1 LTGYIVRRL
10 IQTVIVIILVSF
22 ISFLLVQFMPGDPAA
37 SMLGPNATKA
47 QVDALRLELGLDKPM
62 MVQYFDWLNK
72 VIHADLGT
80 SLSLREPV
88 ASLFAQRLQITLYL
102 SLISFILSTLL
113 GVGFGII
120 CAIRRGGF
128 LDQFLSMSANI
139 GIAIPIFWLGILGL
153 YALGMKA
160 HLVPFYGWV
169 SPFDNFTKSISYTVL
184 PVILLAVPGIAVMT
198 RQTRSSMLEVTRQDY
213 IRTAYSKGL
222 RERTVVIRH
231 ALKNALIPIITLLGL
246 QLRVL
251 VGGSVLVEQVF
262 SIPGMGR
269 LLVSASQNKDFIVVQ
284 DGVLLVGIIVCLA
297 NLLVDVSYG
306 WVDPRTRYD

>member
-10 IQTVIVIILVSF
+10 IQTVVVIVLVSF
-22 ISFLLVQFMPGDPAA
+22 VSFLLIQLMPGDPAA

-72 VIHADLGT
+72 IVHADLGT

-88 ASLFAQRLQITLYL
+88 SSLFAQRLQITFYL

-113 GVGFGII
+113 GVALGII

-153 YALGMKA
+153 YVFGMKA
-160 HLVPFYGWV
+160 QIVPIYGWV
-169 SPFDNFTKSISYTVL
+169 SPFSNFTKSISYTIL

-198 RQTRSSMLEVTRQDY
+198 RQTRSSMLEVTQQDY

-222 RERTVVIRH
+222 KERNVVIKH
-231 ALKNALIPIITLLGL
+231 AVKNALIPIVTLLGL

-284 DGVLLVGIIVCLA
+284 DGVLLIGVIVCLA
-297 NLLVDVSYG
+297 NLLVDISYG
-306 WVDPRTRYD
+306 WLDPRMRYD

>member
-1 LTGYIVRRL
+1 
-10 IQTVIVIILVSF
+10 
-22 ISFLLVQFMPGDPAA
+22 MPGDPAA

-62 MVQYFDWLNK
+62 MVQYFDWLSK
-72 VIHADLGT
+72 IIHGDLGT

-113 GVGFGII
+113 GVALGII

-128 LDQFLSMSANI
+128 LDQFLSMLANI

-153 YALGMKA
+153 YVFGMKA

-169 SPFDNFTKSISYTVL
+169 SPFTDFTGSIKYTIL

-198 RQTRSSMLEVTRQDY
+198 RQTRSSMLEVTQQDY

-222 RERTVVIRH
+222 KERTVILKH
-231 ALKNALIPIITLLGL
+231 AVKNALIPIVTLLGL

-251 VGGSVLVEQVF
+251 VGGSVLVETVF

-297 NLLVDVSYG
+297 NLLVDISYG